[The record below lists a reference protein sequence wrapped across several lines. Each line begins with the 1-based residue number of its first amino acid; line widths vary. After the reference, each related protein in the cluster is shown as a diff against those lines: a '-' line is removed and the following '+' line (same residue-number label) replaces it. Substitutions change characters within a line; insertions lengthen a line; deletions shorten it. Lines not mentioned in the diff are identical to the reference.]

1 MIGMN
6 SWGLKG
12 KCLGLSIGDEPLTL
26 ARYHSCEMSQLY
38 EILVGYKSV
47 CGQACNLGL
56 KEEILCSFFYRFSS
70 LFLTLFLFDFPSFL
84 S

>member
-1 MIGMN
+1 MLKKVSMLAKQGGWCMIGMN

-56 KEEILCSFFYRFSS
+56 KEEILCFSS
-70 LFLTLFLFDFPSFL
+70 LS
-84 S
+84 